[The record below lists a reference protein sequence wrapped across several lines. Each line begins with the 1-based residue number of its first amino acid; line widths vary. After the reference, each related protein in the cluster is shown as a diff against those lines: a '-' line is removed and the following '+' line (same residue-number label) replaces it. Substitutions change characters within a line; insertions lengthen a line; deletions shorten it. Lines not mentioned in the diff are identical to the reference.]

1 MAEAAETLSSRLTE
15 ARKRRGWSLR
25 EAERHSGVPNAHISQ
40 IEHAGILRP
49 SMAVLSRL
57 AAAYRIPLHDLALLA
72 GHTGPGVYSFTRDR
86 LVDVLARLEAY
97 PATAGPGQ
105 RTFIVAE
112 SMADAIIEALEEK
125 PEPVHYRWP
134 VVCGGQIPGTRWTG
148 NLDRVT
154 CAACCAI
161 TEERLASG
169 KHD

>member
-86 LVDVLARLEAY
+86 LVDVLARLEAIVSASG
-97 PATAGPGQ
+97 PEAGM
-105 RTFIVAE
+105 INAE
-112 SMADAIIEALEEK
+112 SMADAIIGALENGESA
-125 PEPVHYRWP
+125 
-134 VVCGGQIPGTRWTG
+134 
-148 NLDRVT
+148 D
-154 CAACCAI
+154 A
-161 TEERLASG
+161 
-169 KHD
+169 